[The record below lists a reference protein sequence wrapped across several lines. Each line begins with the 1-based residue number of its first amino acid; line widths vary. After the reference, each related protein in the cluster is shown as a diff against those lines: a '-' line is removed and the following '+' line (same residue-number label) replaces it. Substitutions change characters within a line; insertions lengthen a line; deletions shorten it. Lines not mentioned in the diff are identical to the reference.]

1 MTRSGSFRDLAV
13 WEKSH
18 QLVLIIYN
26 STISFPKEE
35 RYGLISQMRRAAT
48 SIPANIAEGYK
59 RTGNKDKIRF
69 YNIAQ
74 SSLEELRYFLILS
87 RDLNFKVSDNAEILA
102 MEVSKMLEA
111 YIKRMKEST
120 QNRHSEYLILNT

>member
-1 MTRSGSFRDLAV
+1 MSKSGSFRDLII

-18 QLVLIIYN
+18 QLVLIIYK
-26 STISFPKEE
+26 STKSFPNEE
-35 RYGLISQMRRAAT
+35 TYGLTSQMRRAAT

-74 SSLEELRYFLILS
+74 SSLEELRYYLILS
-87 RDLNFKVSDNAEILA
+87 KDLNLIIPDDAEILA
-102 MEVSKMLEA
+102 NEVSKMLEA
-111 YIKRMKEST
+111 YIKRMKEK
-120 QNRHSEYLILNT
+120 I

>member
-1 MTRSGSFRDLAV
+1 MSKSGSFRDLII

-18 QLVLIIYN
+18 QLVLIIYK
-26 STISFPKEE
+26 STKSFPKEE
-35 RYGLISQMRRAAT
+35 TYGLTSQMRRAAT

-74 SSLEELRYFLILS
+74 SSLEELRYYLILS
-87 RDLNFKVSDNAEILA
+87 KDLNLIIPDDAEILA
-102 MEVSKMLEA
+102 NEVSKMLEA
-111 YIKRMKEST
+111 YIKRMKEK
-120 QNRHSEYLILNT
+120 I

>member
-1 MTRSGSFRDLAV
+1 MTKSRSFRDLAV

-111 YIKRMKEST
+111 YIKRMKG
-120 QNRHSEYLILNT
+120 NT

>member
-1 MTRSGSFRDLAV
+1 MSKSGSFIDLII

-18 QLVLIIYN
+18 QLVLIIYK
-26 STISFPKEE
+26 STKSFPKEE
-35 RYGLISQMRRAAT
+35 TYGLTSQMRRAAT

-74 SSLEELRYFLILS
+74 SSLEELRYYLILS
-87 RDLNFKVSDNAEILA
+87 KDLNLIIPDDAEILA
-102 MEVSKMLEA
+102 NEVSKMLEA
-111 YIKRMKEST
+111 YIKRMKEK
-120 QNRHSEYLILNT
+120 I

>member
-1 MTRSGSFRDLAV
+1 MSKSGSFRDLII

-18 QLVLIIYN
+18 HLVLIIYK
-26 STISFPKEE
+26 STKSFPKEE
-35 RYGLISQMRRAAT
+35 TYGLTSQMRRAAT

-74 SSLEELRYFLILS
+74 SSLEELRYYLILS
-87 RDLNFKVSDNAEILA
+87 KDLNLIIPDDAEMLA
-102 MEVSKMLEA
+102 NEVSKMLEA
-111 YIKRMKEST
+111 YIKRMKEK
-120 QNRHSEYLILNT
+120 I